1 MKKRKGRRM
10 NKADQLT
17 LYNAYKQY
25 KIICKKK
32 KICKKQM
39 AAVYKEI
46 EYRIDILLLLLNS
59 PSPSQKDKSKAVLSG
74 KKIYQQYC
82 LFIEEKVLNE
92 KPCLEDKIDQLLFQ
106 MTIVEAE
113 QIAMLCKE
121 EESWKRID
129 LKAIFQD
136 VKVIKILINM
146 PIKTWLKEVLKDTEF
161 TCLSKT
167 DQKIFITEYGRKY
180 HRANCSFCKGRSLYP
195 VTFTQAANGGYSPC
209 RCIEESKEDK
219 MQGLIITLEDH
230 TMTAFID
237 ESFRDNLWKKWD
249 NSLLEK
255 QASYSYIICKGALVS
270 EQEISELNEVSRNVC
285 LASEGRGVSLAATEA
300 ISAVLMKMAFQLEFR
315 GEVIIYT
322 DNMCAKDKWYTS
334 ESMLYLASLFE
345 KVKVCC
351 IPRKEN
357 KIADGIGR
365 ELAVIQ
371 IPVKLLEEV
380 LRKCQEY
387 DAVCEIM
394 DFIKKRL

>member
-1 MKKRKGRRM
+1 M
-10 NKADQLT
+10 NRADQLT

-25 KIICKKK
+25 NIVCKKK

-46 EYRIDILLLLLNS
+46 EYKIDILLVLLNS
-59 PSPSQKDKSKAVLSG
+59 PSPRQKETSKAVLSG
-74 KKIYQQYC
+74 KRIYQQYC
-82 LFIEEKVLNE
+82 SFIDEKVSNE
-92 KPCLEDKIDQLLFQ
+92 KSCLEIKIDQLLLQ

-113 QIAMLCKE
+113 QIATFCKE
-121 EESWKRID
+121 EKSWKRIN

-136 VKVIKILINM
+136 VKVVKTLINM
-146 PIKTWLKEVLKDTEF
+146 PIKSLLKEALRDSKY

-167 DQKIFITEYGRKY
+167 DQKIFITEYGKKY
-180 HRANCSFCKGRSLYP
+180 HRANCSFCKGRNLFP
-195 VTFTQAANGGYSPC
+195 TTFTQVANGGYSPC
-209 RCIEESKEDK
+209 RCIEESKADK
-219 MQGLIITLEDH
+219 MQGLIKIPEEDH
-230 TMTAFID
+230 TLTAFID
-237 ESFRDNLWKKWD
+237 ESFKDNPWKKWD
-249 NSLLEK
+249 NSLPEK
-255 QASYSYIICKGALVS
+255 QASYSYIICKGTLAS

-285 LASEGRGVSLAATEA
+285 LASEGKGVSLAATEA
-300 ISAVLMKMAFQLEFR
+300 INAVLMKMAFQLEFR

-334 ESMLYLASLFE
+334 ESMLYMASLFE
-345 KVKVCC
+345 SVKVCY

-357 KIADGIGR
+357 MIADGIGR
-365 ELAVIQ
+365 EQAFMQ
-371 IPVKLLEEV
+371 IPVKLLEEI